1 MCRGREFKHL
11 NEPPGGFFQAI
22 SMALLV
28 AALGMPDNPDVAHIL
43 SVGGTLLYDFTPAST
58 FSGSCVGDLIHVLK

>member
-1 MCRGREFKHL
+1 MYGKEVKLFA
-11 NEPPGGFFQAI
+11 EPVGEQLTRGFFQAI

-43 SVGGTLLYDFTPAST
+43 SVGGTLLYDFTPTST
-58 FSGSCVGDLIHVLK
+58 L